1 MAQFQW
7 YPGHMVKAQRE
18 LQEVLPLV
26 DIVIELRDARIP
38 FSSSNPVIDTLIK
51 DKKRLILL
59 NKSDLADKKIT
70 QKWIKQLTS
79 QNTNVLDIDCMTGL
93 NINKIIPTIKTI
105 LKDKLAQYEAKG
117 LVNKT
122 LRATI
127 VGIPNVGKSTF
138 INKMTGKK
146 VSVVGDKPGV
156 TKHLTWFKAS
166 DDLQILD
173 TPGIL
178 WPKFESE
185 EVGIKL
191 SICQGIKDEI
201 VDRYKMCVYA
211 LMYLASHYPNKLL
224 ERYSLE
230 ELDTTDEGIHLIE
243 SIARKRGFISKGA
256 RIDYE
261 RTIVYVLND
270 IRSNK
275 LGAISFEEPSE
286 ENY

>member
-93 NINKIIPTIKTI
+93 NINKIIPTIKNI

-211 LMYLASHYPNKLL
+211 LMYLAQHYPNKLI

-243 SIARKRGFISKGA
+243 SIAKKRGFISKGA

-286 ENY
+286 ENC

>member
-38 FSSSNPVIDTLIK
+38 NSSSNPVIDTLIK

-127 VGIPNVGKSTF
+127 VGIPNVG
-138 INKMTGKK
+138 NL
-146 VSVVGDKPGV
+146 
-156 TKHLTWFKAS
+156 HL
-166 DDLQILD
+166 
-173 TPGIL
+173 
-178 WPKFESE
+178 
-185 EVGIKL
+185 
-191 SICQGIKDEI
+191 
-201 VDRYKMCVYA
+201 
-211 LMYLASHYPNKLL
+211 
-224 ERYSLE
+224 
-230 ELDTTDEGIHLIE
+230 
-243 SIARKRGFISKGA
+243 
-256 RIDYE
+256 
-261 RTIVYVLND
+261 
-270 IRSNK
+270 
-275 LGAISFEEPSE
+275 
-286 ENY
+286 

>member
-38 FSSSNPVIDTLIK
+38 NSSSNPVIDTLIK

-59 NKSDLADKKIT
+59 NKSDLGDKKIT

-286 ENY
+286 ENC

>member
-18 LQEVLPLV
+18 LQQVLPLV

-38 FSSSNPVIDTLIK
+38 YSSSNPVIDTLIK
-51 DKKRLILL
+51 EKKRLILL
-59 NKSDLADKKIT
+59 NKSDLADKKVT
-70 QKWIKQLTS
+70 RGWIDKLTS
-79 QNTNVLDIDCMTGL
+79 ENTYVLDIDCMTGL
-93 NINKIIPTIKTI
+93 NMNKIIPLIKTI
-105 LKDKLAQYEAKG
+105 LKEKLEKYEEKG

-211 LMYLASHYPNKLL
+211 LTYIAEKYPNKLKD
-224 ERYSLE
+224 RYSLE
-230 ELDTTDEGIHLIE
+230 ELDTSDDGIHLIE
-243 SIARKRGFISKGA
+243 SIAKKRGFISKGA

-275 LGAISFEEPSE
+275 LGALSFEDATE
-286 ENY
+286 EHN

>member
-7 YPGHMVKAQRE
+7 YPGHMAKAQRE
-18 LQEVLPLV
+18 LTEVLPLV

-38 FSSSNPVIDTLIK
+38 YSSQNPVIDNLIK
-51 DKKRLILL
+51 DKYRLILL
-59 NKSDLADKKIT
+59 NKADLADKKIT
-70 QKWIKQLTS
+70 QAWIKKLTS
-79 QNTNVLDIDCMTGL
+79 NNTYVLDIDCQTGL
-93 NINKIIPTIKTI
+93 NINKVIPMIKTI
-105 LKDKLAQYEAKG
+105 LADKLNKLKEKG

-156 TKHLTWFKAS
+156 TKHLSWFRAG

-191 SICQGIKDEI
+191 AICQGIKDEI
-201 VDRYKMCVYA
+201 VDKYKMCVYA
-211 LMYLASHYPNKLL
+211 LLYLSAKYPSRIK
-224 ERYSLE
+224 ERYKLE
-230 ELDTTDEGIHLIE
+230 NLDTSDEGIHLIE
-243 SIARKRGFISKGA
+243 DIARNRGFIQKGA

-275 LGAISFEEPSE
+275 LGAISFEDAE
-286 ENY
+286 

>member
-7 YPGHMVKAQRE
+7 YPGHMAKAQRE
-18 LQEVLPLV
+18 LTEVLPLV

-38 FSSSNPVIDTLIK
+38 YSSQNPVIDNLIK
-51 DKKRLILL
+51 DKYRLILL
-59 NKSDLADKKIT
+59 NKADLADKKIT
-70 QKWIKQLTS
+70 QAWIKKLTAA
-79 QNTNVLDIDCMTGL
+79 NTYALDIDCQTGL
-93 NINKIIPTIKTI
+93 NINKVIPTIKTI
-105 LKDKLAQYEAKG
+105 LKDKLDKLREKG

-146 VSVVGDKPGV
+146 VSITGDKPGV
-156 TKHLTWFKAS
+156 TKHLSWFKAS

-191 SICQGIKDEI
+191 AICQGIKDEI
-201 VDRYKMCVYA
+201 VDKYKMAVYG
-211 LMYLASHYPNKLL
+211 LVYLAQKYPSRLM
-224 ERYSLE
+224 ERYNLDD
-230 ELDTTDEGIHLIE
+230 LDTSDEGLHLIE
-243 SIARKRGFISKGA
+243 EIARKRGFIQKGA

-261 RTIVYVLND
+261 RTITYVLND

-275 LGAISFEEPSE
+275 LGAISFEESE
-286 ENY
+286 

>member
-1 MAQFQW
+1 
-7 YPGHMVKAQRE
+7 MVSRTYGKAQRE

-38 FSSSNPVIDTLIK
+38 NSSSNPVIDTLIK

-286 ENY
+286 ENC

>member
-38 FSSSNPVIDTLIK
+38 NSSSNPVIDTLIK

-79 QNTNVLDIDCMTGL
+79 QNTNVLDIDYMTGL
-93 NINKIIPTIKTI
+93 NINKIITTIKNI

-211 LMYLASHYPNKLL
+211 LMYLAAHYPNKLI

-230 ELDTTDEGIHLIE
+230 ELDTSDEGIHLIE
-243 SIARKRGFISKGA
+243 SIAKKRGFISKGA

-286 ENY
+286 ENN

>member
-7 YPGHMVKAQRE
+7 YPGHMAKAQRE
-18 LQEVLPLV
+18 LTEVLPLV

-38 FSSSNPVIDTLIK
+38 YSSQNPVIDNLIK
-51 DKKRLILL
+51 DKYRLILL
-59 NKSDLADKKIT
+59 NKADLADKKIT
-70 QKWIKQLTS
+70 QAWIKKLTS
-79 QNTNVLDIDCMTGL
+79 NNTYALDIDCQTGL
-93 NINKIIPTIKTI
+93 NINKVIPMIKTI
-105 LKDKLAQYEAKG
+105 LADKLNKLKEKG

-156 TKHLTWFKAS
+156 TKHLSWFRAG

-191 SICQGIKDEI
+191 AICQGIKDEI
-201 VDRYKMCVYA
+201 VDKYKMCVYA
-211 LMYLASHYPNKLL
+211 LLYLSAKYPSRIK
-224 ERYSLE
+224 ERYKLE
-230 ELDTTDEGIHLIE
+230 NLDTSDEGIHLIE
-243 SIARKRGFISKGA
+243 DIARNRGFIQKGA

-275 LGAISFEEPSE
+275 LGAISFEDAE
-286 ENY
+286 

>member
-7 YPGHMVKAQRE
+7 YPGHMAKAQRE
-18 LQEVLPLV
+18 LTEVLPLV

-38 FSSSNPVIDTLIK
+38 YSSQNPVIDNLIK
-51 DKKRLILL
+51 DKYRLILL
-59 NKSDLADKKIT
+59 NKADLADKKIT
-70 QKWIKQLTS
+70 QAWIKKLTS
-79 QNTNVLDIDCMTGL
+79 NNTYALDIDCQTGL
-93 NINKIIPTIKTI
+93 NINKVIPMIKTI
-105 LKDKLAQYEAKG
+105 LADTLNKLKEKG

-156 TKHLTWFKAS
+156 TKHLSWFRAG

-191 SICQGIKDEI
+191 AICQGIKDEI
-201 VDRYKMCVYA
+201 VDKYKMCVYA
-211 LMYLASHYPNKLL
+211 LLYLSAKYPSRIK
-224 ERYSLE
+224 ERYKLE
-230 ELDTTDEGIHLIE
+230 NLDTSDEGIHLIE
-243 SIARKRGFISKGA
+243 DIARNRGFIQKGA

-275 LGAISFEEPSE
+275 LGAISFEDAE
-286 ENY
+286 

>member
-7 YPGHMVKAQRE
+7 YPGHMAKAQRE
-18 LQEVLPLV
+18 LTEVLPLV

-38 FSSSNPVIDTLIK
+38 YSSQNPVIDNLIK
-51 DKKRLILL
+51 DKYRLILL
-59 NKSDLADKKIT
+59 NKADLADKKIT
-70 QKWIKQLTS
+70 QAWIKKLTAA
-79 QNTNVLDIDCMTGL
+79 NTYALDIDCQTGL
-93 NINKIIPTIKTI
+93 NINKVIPTIKTI
-105 LKDKLAQYEAKG
+105 LKDKLDKLREKG

-127 VGIPNVGKSTF
+127 VGIPDVGKSTF

-146 VSVVGDKPGV
+146 VSITGDKPGV
-156 TKHLTWFKAS
+156 TKHLSWFKAS

-191 SICQGIKDEI
+191 AICQGIKDEI
-201 VDRYKMCVYA
+201 VDKYKMAVYG
-211 LMYLASHYPNKLL
+211 LVYLAQKYPSRLK
-224 ERYSLE
+224 ERYNLDD
-230 ELDTTDEGIHLIE
+230 LDTSDEGLHLIE
-243 SIARKRGFISKGA
+243 EIARKRGFIQKGA

-261 RTIVYVLND
+261 RTITYVLND

-275 LGAISFEEPSE
+275 LGAISFEESE
-286 ENY
+286 

>member
-59 NKSDLADKKIT
+59 NKSDLADKKII

-93 NINKIIPTIKTI
+93 NINKIIPTIKNI

-211 LMYLASHYPNKLL
+211 LMYLAQHYPNKLI

-243 SIARKRGFISKGA
+243 SIAKKRGFISKGA

-286 ENY
+286 ENC

>member
-7 YPGHMVKAQRE
+7 YPGHMAKAQRE
-18 LQEVLPLV
+18 LQQVLPLV

-38 FSSSNPVIDTLIK
+38 YSSKNPVIDNLIK
-51 DKKRLILL
+51 DKYRLILL
-59 NKSDLADKKIT
+59 NKADLADKKIT
-70 QKWIKQLTS
+70 ANWIKNLTKE
-79 QNTNVLDIDCMTGL
+79 NTYALDIDCMTGYNL
-93 NINKIIPTIKTI
+93 NKILPTIKTI
-105 LKDKLAQYEAKG
+105 LKDKLDKLAAKG

-138 INKMTGKK
+138 INRMTGKK
-146 VSVVGDKPGV
+146 VSIVGDKPGV
-156 TKHLTWFKAS
+156 TKHLTWFKAG
-166 DDLQILD
+166 DDFQILD

-201 VDRYKMCVYA
+201 VDKYKMCVYA
-211 LMYLASHYPNKLL
+211 LLYIANKYPQKLID
-224 ERYSLE
+224 RYKLD
-230 ELDTTDEGIHLIE
+230 ELNTEDEGLHLVE
-243 SIARKRGFISKGA
+243 DIAKKRGFIQKGA
-256 RIDYE
+256 KIDYE

-275 LGAISFEEPSE
+275 LGAISFEDAD
-286 ENY
+286 

>member
-7 YPGHMVKAQRE
+7 YPGHMAKAQRE
-18 LQEVLPLV
+18 LIEVLPLV

-38 FSSSNPVIDTLIK
+38 YSSQNPVIDNLIK
-51 DKKRLILL
+51 DKYRLILL
-59 NKSDLADKKIT
+59 NKADLADKKIT
-70 QKWIKQLTS
+70 QAWIKKLTAA
-79 QNTNVLDIDCMTGL
+79 NTYALDIDCQTGL
-93 NINKIIPTIKTI
+93 NINKVIPTIKTI
-105 LKDKLAQYEAKG
+105 LKDKLDKLREKG

-146 VSVVGDKPGV
+146 VSITGDKPGV
-156 TKHLTWFKAS
+156 TKHLSWFKAS

-191 SICQGIKDEI
+191 AICQGIKDEI
-201 VDRYKMCVYA
+201 VDKYKMAVYG
-211 LMYLASHYPNKLL
+211 LVYLAQKYPSRLK
-224 ERYSLE
+224 ERYNLDD
-230 ELDTTDEGIHLIE
+230 LDTSDEGLHLIE
-243 SIARKRGFISKGA
+243 EIARKRGFIQKGA

-261 RTIVYVLND
+261 RTITYVLND

-275 LGAISFEEPSE
+275 LGAISFEESE
-286 ENY
+286 

>member
-7 YPGHMVKAQRE
+7 YPGHMAKAQRE
-18 LQEVLPLV
+18 LTEVLPLV

-38 FSSSNPVIDTLIK
+38 YSSQNPVIDNLIK
-51 DKKRLILL
+51 DKYRLILL
-59 NKSDLADKKIT
+59 NKADLADKKIT
-70 QKWIKQLTS
+70 QAWIKKLTS
-79 QNTNVLDIDCMTGL
+79 NNTYALDIDCQTGL
-93 NINKIIPTIKTI
+93 NINKVIPMIKTI
-105 LKDKLAQYEAKG
+105 LADKLNKLKEKG

-156 TKHLTWFKAS
+156 TKHLSWFRAG

-191 SICQGIKDEI
+191 AICQGIKDEI
-201 VDRYKMCVYA
+201 VDKYKMCVYA
-211 LMYLASHYPNKLL
+211 LLYLSAKYPSRIK
-224 ERYSLE
+224 ERYKLE
-230 ELDTTDEGIHLIE
+230 NLDTSDEGLHLIE
-243 SIARKRGFISKGA
+243 DIARNRGFIQKGA

-275 LGAISFEEPSE
+275 LGAISFEDAE
-286 ENY
+286 

>member
-38 FSSSNPVIDTLIK
+38 NSSSNPVIDTLIK

-211 LMYLASHYPNKLL
+211 LMYLASHYPKKLL

-286 ENY
+286 ENC

>member
-38 FSSSNPVIDTLIK
+38 NSSSNPVIDTLIK

-105 LKDKLAQYEAKG
+105 LKDKLAQYETKG

-286 ENY
+286 ENC

>member
-1 MAQFQW
+1 MPQFQW
-7 YPGHMVKAQRE
+7 YPGHMAKAERE
-18 LQEVLPLV
+18 LKEFLPLV

-38 FSSSNPVIDTLIK
+38 YSSKNPVIDTLIK
-51 DKKRLILL
+51 DKYRLILL
-59 NKSDLADKKIT
+59 NKSTLADKKET
-70 QKWIKQLTS
+70 QKWIKSLTKD
-79 QNTNVLDIDCMTGL
+79 NTYALDIDCITGYNL
-93 NINKIIPTIKTI
+93 NKIVPMIKTI
-105 LKDKLAQYEAKG
+105 LKEKLDKLREKG

-122 LRATI
+122 IRSTV

-156 TKHLTWFKAS
+156 TKHLSWFKVN

-201 VDRYKMCVYA
+201 IDIYKVC
-211 LMYLASHYPNKLL
+211 MYSLLYIASKYPNRLI
-224 ERYSLE
+224 ERYN
-230 ELDTTDEGIHLIE
+230 LDNIDTSDDGIHLLE
-243 SIARKRGFISKGA
+243 DIARKRGFIQKGA
-256 RIDYE
+256 KIDYD

-270 IRSNK
+270 VRSNK
-275 LGAISFEEPSE
+275 LGAITFEES
-286 ENY
+286 N